1 MKISPLPTLLLVAS
15 AATSR
20 NQVEARLPAGKFIA
34 PVSRGLLTGVIS
46 TSVKNIVSGLLAS
59 TNNNT
64 SIENTNPNPVKNS
77 QINIRHSTQVKVKK
91 AIRNFPL
98 NFSSNAVATVY
109 VDKIFGVTKK
119 ATVKNLKQLALP
131 IACMGITQEML
142 SDVQV
147 PRRLKEVLSC
157 GAFFAGGVVQGKA
170 PASTGLAI
178 AGVVAGASLV
188 KSFGNR
194 GGVKAIDSQ
203 KNASNESLSTP
214 GVSASAASGFMA
226 PASSKTSDGAAAGSY
241 DDYIRKRYGMKAGEK
256 FWEGP
261 DGSIF
266 VPLPAP

>member
-15 AATSR
+15 AATSK
-20 NQVEARLPAGKFIA
+20 NQVEAGLPLGKFVA
-34 PVSRGLLTGVIS
+34 PVSRGLLTGAIS
-46 TSVKNIVSGLLAS
+46 AGVKNIASGLRIATHDNS
-59 TNNNT
+59 
-64 SIENTNPNPVKNS
+64 SIENTNPNLVENS
-77 QINIRHSTQVKVKK
+77 QINIRHSIQVKVKK

-147 PRRLKEVLSC
+147 PRQLKDALSY
-157 GAFFAGGVVQGKA
+157 GAFLAGGVAQGKA
-170 PASTGLAI
+170 PVSTGLAI
-178 AGVVAGASLV
+178 SGFVAGASLV

-194 GGVKAIDSQ
+194 GGAKAINSQ
-203 KNASNESLSTP
+203 KNASNESLSTQ

-266 VPLPAP
+266 VPLPTP